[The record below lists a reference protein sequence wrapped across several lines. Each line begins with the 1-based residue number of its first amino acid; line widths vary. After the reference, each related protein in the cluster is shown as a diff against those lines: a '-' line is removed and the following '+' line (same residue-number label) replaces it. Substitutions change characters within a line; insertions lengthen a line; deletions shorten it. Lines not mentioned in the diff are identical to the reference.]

1 MTFHG
6 AWPVDAWM
14 DRGPLRVLLRRT
26 LESVTA
32 FFFFHFSFFLHFF
45 LLALHVRLCAICLI
59 LSFFFLFFG
68 AFSIPPQFKPPAHSA
83 R

>member
-32 FFFFHFSFFLHFF
+32 FFFFHFF
-45 LLALHVRLCAICLI
+45 LLFFIFS
-59 LSFFFLFFG
+59 LSTSCTSLRHLSNSVFLFFG
-68 AFSIPPQFKPPAHSA
+68 AFSIPPKFKPPAHSA
-83 R
+83 H